1 MITDLIQ
8 DYFHENLCYNDLT
21 GDIEFD
27 GQILGD
33 DLDNLYIDL
42 GLEYNLDLN
51 KNKVY
56 DCAVNLAKKNHYHP
70 IKDYLDSLPE
80 TEPIGIEVL
89 ALMVFGID
97 EPIYC
102 KMLSNFLIGAVARI
116 YQPACKVDS
125 MLILQG
131 KQGIGKSS
139 FFRTLFTDDW
149 FTDNLTSN
157 LNRDDLLTLHRH
169 WCVEMDELD
178 RITSK
183 KEAGAIKAF
192 ISKQRDDF
200 RKPYGKSI
208 ISYPRSFV
216 LCGTCNKSEFL
227 VDETGSRRFWVIPVK
242 DKINLELVS
251 EERDRI
257 WYTAKLLYSQDEKW
271 WFDGEDE
278 NLLGELNK
286 TYEVDDSWQKVIE
299 DANVGETVTVHYI
312 LEMVLRL
319 DNKDHTRQNQMRVT
333 NILKKLGYEKKHK
346 RIEGKISR
354 VWTKE

>member
-1 MITDLIQ
+1 MITELIE
-8 DYFHENLCYNDLT
+8 DYFNNNLLYNELT
-21 GDIEFD
+21 GEIEFD
-27 GQILGD
+27 GNSIGD
-33 DLDNLYIDL
+33 DLDNLYIQL
-42 GLEYNLDLN
+42 GKKYNLDLG

-56 DCAVNLAKKNHYHP
+56 DCAVDLAKDNKYHP
-70 IKDYLDSLPE
+70 IKNYLDSLTE
-80 TEPIGIEVL
+80 AEPIAIEVL
-89 ALMVFGID
+89 GLMLFGVD
-97 EPIYC
+97 ESIYC
-102 KMLSNFLIGAVARI
+102 KMLINFLIGAVARV

-131 KQGIGKSS
+131 KQGINKSS
-139 FFRTLFTDDW
+139 FFRTLFGDNW

-157 LNRDDLLTLHRH
+157 LNRDDLLIAHKH

-178 RITSK
+178 RITNK

-208 ISYPRSFV
+208 QSYPRSFV
-216 LCGTCNKSEFL
+216 LGGTCNKSEFL

-251 EERDRI
+251 QERDRI
-257 WYTAKLLYSQDEKW
+257 WYTAKLLYSQGEKW

-278 NLLGELNK
+278 NVLAELNK

-299 DANVGETVTVHYI
+299 DANIGDTVTVFYI
-312 LEMVLRL
+312 LEIVLKL